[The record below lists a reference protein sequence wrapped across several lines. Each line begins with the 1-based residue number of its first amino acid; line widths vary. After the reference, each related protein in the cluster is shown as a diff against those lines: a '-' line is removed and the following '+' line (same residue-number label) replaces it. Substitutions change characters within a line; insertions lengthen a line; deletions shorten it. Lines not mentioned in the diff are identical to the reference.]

1 MSLHPIRG
9 WIYMLV
15 PMIGLGIGAEALAER
30 KVDWTPYL
38 EQPGE
43 RVKPRATPRTETIAK
58 QAPKAKAS
66 RRVAKQRPQA
76 QAQAK
81 PKAKRKTKR

>member
-1 MSLHPIRG
+1 
-9 WIYMLV
+9 MLV
-15 PMIGLGIGAEALAER
+15 PIIGLGVAGDARAEK

-43 RVKPRATPRTETIAK
+43 RVKPQKTAEVKPTPA
-58 QAPKAKAS
+58 KAK
-66 RRVAKQRPQA
+66 VKPKA

-81 PKAKRKTKR
+81 PKAKRKAKR